1 MNVAILGYGVVGSGV
16 ETIISEQLGDKEP
29 IKVVKIWN
37 RPNKTKQIPYF
48 VSDIEE
54 IINDPSIEC
63 VVEALNGIHPAYEHI
78 MACLKK
84 GKHVVSANKAV
95 VAAFFEE
102 FQQVAHD
109 NQVYFKYEASV
120 GGGIPWIK
128 ELKRAKR
135 TDAISSISG
144 ILNGTSNYILSTMA
158 KAHLSFSDVLLD
170 AQELGYAEAD
180 PSADI
185 DGFDILNKLIISS
198 YVAFEARVKPDDFLR
213 LSMRGVTLED
223 SQYFHNLG
231 YELKYLGTANVEN
244 ESLEGDV
251 MLTACSKQSLEA
263 NTSLNYN
270 CVSLVG
276 ETIGTLSFYGQGAG
290 QLPTA
295 HSMVQDLLDITN
307 ESHQIKLNSVKDIS
321 NKGLKTYQFVVRS
334 QQSIPES
341 FVKREDQGY
350 CYLLP
355 MSQLRFKEV
364 VMPLLEETDLVVKME
379 ELRGECGD

>member
-109 NQVYFKYEASV
+109 NQVCFKYEASV

-135 TDAISSISG
+135 IDAVSSISG

-223 SQYFHNLG
+223 NQYFHNLG

-263 NTSLNYN
+263 NTSFNYN

-295 HSMVQDLLDITN
+295 HSMVQDLLDIAN
-307 ESHQIKLNSVKDIS
+307 EPHQIKLNPVKDIS
-321 NKGLKTYQFVVRS
+321 NKGLKMYQFVVRS

>member
-48 VSDIEE
+48 VSDIEA

-102 FQQVAHD
+102 FQQAAHD
-109 NQVYFKYEASV
+109 NQVCFKYEASV

-135 TDAISSISG
+135 IDAVSSISG

-213 LSMRGVTLED
+213 LSMRGVSLED
-223 SQYFHNLG
+223 SQYFHNL
-231 YELKYLGTANVEN
+231 
-244 ESLEGDV
+244 
-251 MLTACSKQSLEA
+251 C
-263 NTSLNYN
+263 
-270 CVSLVG
+270 
-276 ETIGTLSFYGQGAG
+276 
-290 QLPTA
+290 
-295 HSMVQDLLDITN
+295 
-307 ESHQIKLNSVKDIS
+307 
-321 NKGLKTYQFVVRS
+321 
-334 QQSIPES
+334 
-341 FVKREDQGY
+341 
-350 CYLLP
+350 
-355 MSQLRFKEV
+355 
-364 VMPLLEETDLVVKME
+364 
-379 ELRGECGD
+379 

>member
-48 VSDIEE
+48 VSDIEA

-102 FQQVAHD
+102 FQQAAHD
-109 NQVYFKYEASV
+109 NQVCFKYEASV

-135 TDAISSISG
+135 IDAVSSISG

-295 HSMVQDLLDITN
+295 HSMVQDLLDIAN
-307 ESHQIKLNSVKDIS
+307 EPHQIKLNPVKDIS
-321 NKGLKTYQFVVRS
+321 NKGLKMYQFVVRS

>member
-109 NQVYFKYEASV
+109 NQVCFKYEASV

-135 TDAISSISG
+135 IDAVSSISG

-223 SQYFHNLG
+223 NQYFHNLG

-263 NTSLNYN
+263 NTSFNYN

-295 HSMVQDLLDITN
+295 HSMVQDLLDIAN
-307 ESHQIKLNSVKDIS
+307 EPHQIKLNPVKDIS
-321 NKGLKTYQFVVRS
+321 NKGLKMYQFIVRS